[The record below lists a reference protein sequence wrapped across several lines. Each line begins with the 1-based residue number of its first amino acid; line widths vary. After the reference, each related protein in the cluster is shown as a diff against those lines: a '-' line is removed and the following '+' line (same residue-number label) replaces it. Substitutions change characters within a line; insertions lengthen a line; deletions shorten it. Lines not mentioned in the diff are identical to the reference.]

1 MLSAIQIIR
10 TIILI
15 ITGPCGIVL
24 NSCIVAVHLSHWKKG
39 VSLGDC
45 DQIILIMGVTSVLLQ
60 CSLTFNGI
68 ADNFELYG
76 HFDKEI
82 VFVNDMFFLFLNFF
96 WIWLTAWLAICYCLR
111 LVNISHRFFIGLK
124 KRISSGVSLLLLG
137 TAVILGVINIPIFW
151 TLNIKAKQNIT
162 STLPVDFLISDS
174 DIKYL
179 SFTAAFGCCL
189 PTLITSLCMGLS
201 LMSLLKHVQK
211 MKQNHSQSWS
221 GKMKTH
227 ARACMTIFLL
237 MALNLFFFLTIFSI
251 ILSKFEIEN
260 NWNTLIFCIIM
271 ASPSGQALI
280 LLFGNSK
287 LRSDLLKTCF

>member
-1 MLSAIQIIR
+1 MLSAIQIIK

-15 ITGPCGIVL
+15 TTGSCGIIL
-24 NSCIVAVHLSHWKKG
+24 NSWIVAVHLSHRKKG

-45 DQIILIMGVTSVLLQ
+45 DQIVLIMGVTNVLLQ
-60 CSLTFNGI
+60 GLLTFSGI
-68 ADNFELYG
+68 IENFELYE
-76 HFDKEI
+76 HFTKEFI
-82 VFVNDMFFLFLNFF
+82 FVIDMFFLFLTFL

-124 KRISSGVSLLLLG
+124 KRISSGITQLLLG
-137 TAVILGVINIPIFW
+137 TAVILGIINIPIFW
-151 TLNIKAKQNIT
+151 TLNIKAKQNTT
-162 STLPVDFLISDS
+162 STLPVNFIISDS
-174 DIKYL
+174 DIKYM

-201 LMSLLKHVQK
+201 LMSLLKHVQR

-221 GKMKTH
+221 GKMKTL

-237 MALNLFFFLTIFSI
+237 MALNLFFFLTIFHI
-251 ILSKFEIEN
+251 ILSKFKIDSN
-260 NWNTLIFCIIM
+260 GNTLIFCIIM
-271 ASPSGQALI
+271 ASPVGQVLI